1 MSISSNS
8 HVGLPLGNSG
18 SNRWIPV
25 SQTQHLQ
32 SDCTETFYPGQEFI
46 RILLGSWYPSLVPQL
61 LCTRAG
67 GKRLPG
73 IVLLYSWEQDSTLWP
88 DTCND
93 FYLTFKALV
102 KLYRMI
108 YCSLWSARLSNVLS
122 RQNSF
127 CLSTNNL
134 VLWNSVLLHWVM
146 LMLIFDVMQCRIIDS
161 IAQGLYYLW
170 QNLWNM

>member
-1 MSISSNS
+1 MSMYSTA
-8 HVGLPLGNSG
+8 HVRLPLGNIG

-93 FYLTFKALV
+93 FYLTFQAIV
-102 KLYRMI
+102 KICLSYRMI
-108 YCSLWSARLSNVLS
+108 LLTLKYNCAH
-122 RQNSF
+122 QNSF
-127 CLSTNNL
+127 CLYDL
-134 VLWNSVLLHWVM
+134 VINKWSCTIKLFEPWWC
-146 LMLIFDVMQCRIIDS
+146 LIFGHGRCNAV
-161 IAQGLYYLW
+161 
-170 QNLWNM
+170 QNHW